1 MSATG
6 SLTFRWRPVPTFV
19 VMRRRPRTTA
29 ARLALVGAVVV
40 AFGAPFPAVAVAQD
54 STDPWSADHVLEQIA
69 VLIPDVQRDS
79 IPVGELEPRAVFG
92 GEVAGDGG
100 VTTEMTIG
108 QKRYLFPGALVTGG
122 LAERLARGDLPPGV
136 TIHSAGVENYFSTST
151 TTNVVVATVPAGT
164 LDCGANEYAE
174 LAVFEL
180 YPGTSTI
187 AANPA
192 IPNDPGV
199 GASSAYSVVC
209 ADGETTPFFGIANK
223 GALQQFAPGVGI
235 VEVNLE
241 DRDAYVFF
249 SPRDVDLRVA
259 QSAAADLTVPEVAVV
274 TAPDGRYGPSEPVDP
289 ATVPTDPSEYA
300 QVDQAFLIGL
310 LEVLSGG
317 SADAEPVSANPAE
330 PSDDPVVAADD
341 AVAAEADG
349 PAEIAI
355 DLNSPDGDPADGF
368 AWEYVLIG
376 AVVILGVT
384 FYYFR
389 WTQKK
394 KKFTTPAAPVAL
406 EYRPADS
413 HDPERARAY
422 MTAVA
427 EGAVEAGAD
436 IDGTRVTV
444 RPADFFRH
452 DEHGRLVPE
461 EIRRYVVDALDIDDS
476 PTATVTAIQF
486 GELIP
491 NLSLPRPARDRDDT
505 TMQIDR
511 ETGEVFVSH
520 VAPGPAPESVEPISI
535 EDRSGFVD

>member
-1 MSATG
+1 
-6 SLTFRWRPVPTFV
+6 
-19 VMRRRPRTTA
+19 MRRRPRTTA
-29 ARLALVGAVVV
+29 LRLALVVAVAV
-40 AFGAPFPAVAVAQD
+40 AFGGPFSAVAVAQD
-54 STDPWSADHVLEQIA
+54 STDPWTVALDWDQIA
-69 VLIPDVQRDS
+69 VLVADVQRDS
-79 IPVGELEPRAVFG
+79 IPVGELEPQAVFG

-108 QKRYLFPGALVTGG
+108 QKRYLFPGAAVTSG
-122 LAERLARGDLPPGV
+122 LAALLELDDLPDGV
-136 TIHSAGVENYFSTST
+136 TIHSAGLENYFSTSS
-151 TTNVVVATVPAGT
+151 TTNVVVATVPRGT
-164 LDCGANEYAE
+164 LDCGPNEYAE

-180 YPGTSTI
+180 YPGTSTV

-241 DRDAYVFF
+241 DRDAYVFV

-289 ATVPTDPSEYA
+289 ATVPTDPSEYEEGA
-300 QVDQAFLIGL
+300 QAFLIGL
-310 LEVLSGG
+310 LEALSGG
-317 SADAEPVSANPAE
+317 STEAEPLGANPIEA
-330 PSDDPVVAADD
+330 SDTPAGVPADD
-341 AVAAEADG
+341 LTGVPTDDAAGDEAGGPVEVAV
-349 PAEIAI
+349 
-355 DLNSPDGDPADGF
+355 DLNSPDGEPADGF

-394 KKFTTPAAPVAL
+394 KEDTTPAAPANL
-406 EYRPADS
+406 AYGPGDS
-413 HDPERARAY
+413 HDPEKARAY
-422 MTAVA
+422 MIAVA
-427 EGAVEAGAD
+427 EGAAVAGAD
-436 IDGTRVTV
+436 TDGTRVTV

-452 DEHGRLVPE
+452 DEHGRRVPG
-461 EIRRYVVDALDIDDS
+461 EIRRYVVDALGIDDS
-476 PTATVTAIQF
+476 ATATATAIEF

-491 NLSLPRPARDRDDT
+491 NLSLPRPARDRDDI
-505 TMQIDR
+505 TMEIDR
-511 ETGEVFVSH
+511 ETGEVFVTRH
-520 VAPGPAPESVEPISI
+520 GPSSPEAVEPITI
-535 EDRSGFVD
+535 EDRGGFVN

>member
-1 MSATG
+1 
-6 SLTFRWRPVPTFV
+6 
-19 VMRRRPRTTA
+19 MRRRVRTTA
-29 ARLALVGAVVV
+29 ARLVLVVTVVV
-40 AFGAPFPAVAVAQD
+40 AVGGPFPAVAVAQD
-54 STDPWSADHVLEQIA
+54 ATDPWSPDHVLEQIA
-69 VLIPDVQRDS
+69 VLAADVQRDS
-79 IPVGELEPRAVFG
+79 VPVGELEPRAVFG

-241 DRDAYVFF
+241 DHDAYVFL
-249 SPRDVDLRVA
+249 SPRDVDVRVA

-289 ATVPTDPSEYA
+289 ATLPTDPSEYEESA
-300 QVDQAFLIGL
+300 EAFLIGL

-330 PSDDPVVAADD
+330 PSDDPAAEPAEDTAEVAADD
-341 AVAAEADG
+341 PVVAVDDVDAGGADG
-349 PAEIAI
+349 PAEVAI

-394 KKFTTPAAPVAL
+394 RKENTTSAAPARP

-436 IDGTRVTV
+436 TDGTLVTV

-461 EIRRYVVDALDIDDS
+461 EIRRYVVHTLDIDDS

-491 NLSLPRPARDRDDT
+491 NLSLPRPARDRDDIT
-505 TMQIDR
+505 VQIDR
-511 ETGEVFVSH
+511 ETGEVFVTRH
-520 VAPGPAPESVEPISI
+520 GPPPPPEAVEPISI